1 MKKSIR
7 EDLFAGFLAKKGRE
21 EDFEQ
26 FMTDIEPIGDRITFE
41 IDGSKLKEIM
51 YLANEG
57 SLNEAKKK
65 IEEFT
70 QTKIGEISIINDYK
84 TKTRFRYSHENVIG
98 TIGDGED
105 TPFLTKISKNIFIFY
120 YLVKCS
126 I

>member
-1 MKKSIR
+1 
-7 EDLFAGFLAKKGRE
+7 
-21 EDFEQ
+21 
-26 FMTDIEPIGDRITFE
+26 MTDIEPIGDRITFE